1 LRAFVAGG
9 AGFIGSHTVARLLR
23 DTNVDSVTV
32 YDNLSSG
39 KREYLPKNERRLTFV
54 EADLSSLDTLCGAM
68 AGHDLVF
75 HYASNPDIA
84 RAAREPDIDFWQGTY
99 LTQNIVEAMRRT
111 GVRGI
116 VYSSGSGVYGD
127 TGLKVLREDHS
138 PLLPISTYGASKL
151 AGETLICSY
160 CHMFALQAWVFRF
173 ANVVGPRQTHGVVFD
188 FIHRL
193 KTEPTSLSILGDG
206 TQSKSYIHIEDILE
220 GIWLAR
226 KNADAQYNYFNL
238 STDDHITVSEIAGI
252 VTETMGLGDVRRVY
266 SGGDR
271 GWKGDVPVVRLET
284 TKIKKLGWRARYSTW
299 DAIRSSARNIYESS
313 LIEGERATGI

>member
-1 LRAFVAGG
+1 MRAFVAGG

-23 DTNVDSVTV
+23 DSGVDGVTV

-39 KREYLPKNERRLTFV
+39 DRKFLPTNEPRLTLV
-54 EADLSSLDTLCGAM
+54 EADLSSLDTLCVAM
-68 AGHDLVF
+68 AGHDVVF

-99 LTQNIVEAMRRT
+99 LTQNVVEAMRRT
-111 GVRGI
+111 GVNEI

-127 TGLKVLREDHS
+127 TGLKVLNEDHS

-151 AGETLICSY
+151 AGESLICSY
-160 CHMFALQAWVFRF
+160 CHMFGLRAWVFRF

-188 FIHRL
+188 FVRRL
-193 KTEPTSLSILGDG
+193 KGDPVALAILGDG
-206 TQSKSYIHIEDILE
+206 SQSKSYIYINDVLD

-226 KNADAQYNYFNL
+226 ERARELYNYFNL
-238 STDDHITVSEIAGI
+238 STDDYITVAEIADV
-252 VTETMGLGDVRRVY
+252 VTETMGLPNVRRVY

-271 GWKGDVPVVRLET
+271 GWKGDVPVVRLDT
-284 TKIKKLGWRARYSTW
+284 AKIRKLGWQAHRSAHQ
-299 DAIRSSARNIYESS
+299 AIRASARDILEEVMRTETPS
-313 LIEGERATGI
+313 APV

>member
-1 LRAFVAGG
+1 MRAFVAGG

-23 DTNVDSVTV
+23 DTDIDGVTV

-39 KREYLPKNERRLTFV
+39 KREFLPENEARLTVV
-54 EADLSSLDTLCGAM
+54 EADLSSLDTLCRAM
-68 AGHDLVF
+68 EGHDVVF

-99 LTQNIVEAMRRT
+99 LTQNVVEAMRRT
-111 GVRGI
+111 GVAEI

-127 TGLKVLREDHS
+127 TGLKVLGEDHS

-151 AGETLICSY
+151 AGESLICSY
-160 CHMFALQAWVFRF
+160 CHMFGLRAWVFRF
-173 ANVVGPRQTHGVVFD
+173 ANVVGPRQTHGVVYD

-193 KTEPTSLSILGDG
+193 KAEPAALAILGDG
-206 TQSKSYIHIEDILE
+206 TQSKSYIYVDDVLD

-226 KNADAQYNYFNL
+226 KRANDQYNYFNV
-238 STDDHITVSEIAGI
+238 STDDYITVSQIADV
-252 VTETMGLGDVRRVY
+252 VTAVMGLPDVRRIY

-284 TKIKKLGWRARYSTW
+284 GKIRGIGWGARYTTHE
-299 DAIRSSARNIYESS
+299 AIAASARDIYRETLASVKS
-313 LIEGERATGI
+313 TSN